1 MQTPAP
7 AYRPAPPPAFWK
19 HPLFIILAVI
29 FPVVLIVGRII
40 HAPVDDSYIFYV
52 YARSFVEGAGLTFNG
67 LNVEGYS
74 SLLWM
79 FGISGLSLTGLPI
92 PLVGEA
98 LSTAAGLFT
107 LLMTYR
113 LARRAGLGSYT
124 ALIPVGLLAASGD
137 FVFYASVGMETV
149 LFAGL
154 IALAA
159 AESLTDDLRGLLT
172 GWRFPLILALMILTR
187 PEGALVAGVLL
198 CVLWARTGS
207 LWLSV
212 RCGLVLTAMLVP
224 FFAFR
229 YFYYGDLLPNTWY
242 AKGNAGLANLR
253 HGLAYFIVHL
263 IVYAPLPI
271 MMSASVILLTL
282 RRRPIFSVG
291 VVTAGT
297 MALAYVV
304 YIVMVG
310 GDNMVAGRVWVPV
323 LPLIFVVLARWNA
336 QLFRPPPQVFMAVLV
351 AAYVIGLWYGNPS
364 LQERLAFEDT
374 RNEAR
379 RQIGLYLRENFPP
392 DTVVA
397 LNAAGTI
404 PFYSGLPTIDML
416 GLNDRYLAHY
426 GKRDFT
432 LAYAHQVGDGT
443 YVLAQEPDVI
453 LFGPDA
459 SREPPDPSYLGDHE
473 IWDSAEFQ
481 ANYEPYDFN
490 GYGWGWVRR

>member
-1 MQTPAP
+1 
-7 AYRPAPPPAFWK
+7 
-19 HPLFIILAVI
+19 
-29 FPVVLIVGRII
+29 
-40 HAPVDDSYIFYV
+40 
-52 YARSFVEGAGLTFNG
+52 
-67 LNVEGYS
+67 
-74 SLLWM
+74 
-79 FGISGLSLTGLPI
+79 
-92 PLVGEA
+92 
-98 LSTAAGLFT
+98 
-107 LLMTYR
+107 
-113 LARRAGLGSYT
+113 
-124 ALIPVGLLAASGD
+124 
-137 FVFYASVGMETV
+137 
-149 LFAGL
+149 
-154 IALAA
+154 
-159 AESLTDDLRGLLT
+159 
-172 GWRFPLILALMILTR
+172 
-187 PEGALVAGVLL
+187 
-198 CVLWARTGS
+198 
-207 LWLSV
+207 
-212 RCGLVLTAMLVP
+212 
-224 FFAFR
+224 
-229 YFYYGDLLPNTWY
+229 
-242 AKGNAGLANLR
+242 
-253 HGLAYFIVHL
+253 
-263 IVYAPLPI
+263 
-271 MMSASVILLTL
+271 
-282 RRRPIFSVG
+282 
-291 VVTAGT
+291 
-297 MALAYVV
+297 
-304 YIVMVG
+304 
-310 GDNMVAGRVWVPV
+310 VWVPV

-336 QLFRPPPQVFMAVLV
+336 QLFRPQAQVFLAALV

-379 RQIGLYLRENFPP
+379 RQIGLHLRDNFPP